1 MMKRTRFTS
10 VISQAHK
17 VSSPQLYFLIWF
29 IETKNAE
36 KLPGR
41 NLLLSEG
48 NVLARSNYEQSE
60 QDTPQ
65 LDMGAG

>member
-1 MMKRTRFTS
+1 M
-10 VISQAHK
+10 A
-17 VSSPQLYFLIWF
+17 F
-29 IETKNAE
+29 IETKNTE

-65 LDMGAG
+65 LDMGAGQWTTTGSIIPED